1 MSTANIEWKIPPS
14 VLEHLEAVPKD
25 QPVALL
31 LRHSVRDEL
40 PPGDA
45 GYVLPIT
52 AAGVAIA
59 TELGRVLGERL
70 KTLHTSP
77 LVRCVQTAQAL
88 RQGAGCKLTIVED
101 RLLGDPG
108 AFVLDGSKAGVHWEQ
123 LGHEAVMSHI
133 VTCEEPLEGF
143 ARPREA
149 ARYLV
154 QHMLHVA
161 GAEPGV
167 HVFVS
172 HDSLIT
178 AAASRLLERPL
189 FMDSWPWY
197 LEGAFFWERDARL
210 HLAYREHTR
219 HDITTPLCGLRTHDV
234 IEFARR
240 EISTV
245 VGFDCPARF
254 FLAGGAFKTL
264 LTGRAPR
271 DLDLWAPSE
280 KDRALLVERLEQ
292 RGTRCKGAS
301 PFADAWQVGAR
312 VVEVPH
318 KVEPETLEDRL
329 SRFDIGLSAVG
340 VEHSGAGAWRA
351 VIHPLAEESVRRKE
365 VLLLKPL
372 VNPKYALTTLERARR
387 YAAELDFTLTPEEEA
402 VVWQLFEGAS
412 QEMQQQMW
420 EHYLQT
426 GHQTHGVAEEASC
439 RRR

>member
-1 MSTANIEWKIPPS
+1 MNTTNIEWKIPPS
-14 VLEHLEAVPKD
+14 VIEHLQQIPQD

-40 PPGDA
+40 PAGRA

-59 TELGRVLGERL
+59 TELGRVLGARL
-70 KTLHTSP
+70 KTLHASP

-88 RQGAGCKLTIVED
+88 RLGAGCELPIVED

-108 AFVLDGSKAGVHWEQ
+108 AFVLDGTQAGVHWET

-133 VTCEEPLEGF
+133 VTSEEPLEGL

-161 GAEPGV
+161 GAAPGV
-167 HVFVS
+167 HVFVT

-189 FMDSWPWY
+189 FSDSWPWY
-197 LEGAFFWERDARL
+197 LEGAFFWQRDARL

-219 HDITTPLCGLRTHDV
+219 HDIMTPLCGLHTHDV
-234 IEFARR
+234 VEFARR
-240 EISTV
+240 EISMV
-245 VGFDCPARF
+245 VGLDCPARF

-271 DLDLWAPSE
+271 DLDLWAPSAQ
-280 KDRALLVERLEQ
+280 DRAVLVERLEQ
-292 RGTRCKGAS
+292 RGTRCEAS
-301 PFADAWQVGAR
+301 PFADAWQVGER
-312 VVEVPH
+312 IVEVPH
-318 KVEPETLEDRL
+318 KVEPETLEGRL

-340 VEHSGAGAWRA
+340 VEHSGKGAWRA
-351 VIHPLAEESVRRKE
+351 IIHPLAEESVRRKE

-372 VNPKYALTTLERARR
+372 VNARYALTTLERARR
-387 YAAELDFTLTPEEEA
+387 YAEELGFALTQEEET
-402 VVWQLFEGAS
+402 VVWQLFDDAS
-412 QEMQQQMW
+412 EEEQQQLW
-420 EHYLQT
+420 ERYLRT
-426 GHQTHGVAEEASC
+426 GHQTHRVAEEVSC
-439 RRR
+439 RRRS